1 MELGKLT
8 ILNQIT
14 KVSGWISVIIGLI
27 VLFIFNIG
35 LVTNYSINI
44 MGDFIGL
51 LFISFLTSVIALFN
65 KQSRS
70 LGIWGL
76 SISLYCLVFI
86 FGTFILGWSAVP
98 FP

>member
-8 ILNQIT
+8 IIHQIS

-44 MGDFIGL
+44 MGDFSGL

-65 KQSRS
+65 KRSRA

>member
-8 ILNQIT
+8 IVHQIT

-44 MGDFIGL
+44 MGDFSGL

-65 KQSRS
+65 KQSRA

-86 FGTFILGWSAVP
+86 FGIFILGWSAVP